1 MPRSS
6 RLFTVTALV
15 LILLYALVPLMMLM
29 DSSLAETL
37 IMKNR
42 PGLSDS
48 ELQFA
53 TVAVIIF
60 TTAIHLLFIGLALWL
75 SIMAVRRR
83 NWARTALTAVL
94 VIATFGSFSSWMA
107 GPPLYPVIIATTFIH
122 LALIV
127 LLWLPGHGG
136 VFHDANGK

>member
-1 MPRSS
+1 MTRSS

-42 PGLSDS
+42 PGLSAR

-53 TVAVIIF
+53 TAAVIIF
-60 TTAIHLLFIGLALWL
+60 TTAIHLLFMGLTLWL

-83 NWARTALTAVL
+83 KWAHIALTAVL
-94 VIATFGSFSSWMA
+94 SIATFGSFSSWMA
-107 GPPLYPVIIATTFIH
+107 GPSLYPVIIATTIIH
-122 LALIV
+122 LVLLV

>member
-1 MPRSS
+1 MNRSS
-6 RLFTVTALV
+6 WLFTVTALV

-60 TTAIHLLFIGLALWL
+60 TTAIHLLFMGLTLWL
-75 SIMAVRRR
+75 SEMGTHSIDRRSGHCNIRELFLLDGRAAVIPGNHRNDLHPSGTDCTVMASRSWRR
-83 NWARTALTAVL
+83 
-94 VIATFGSFSSWMA
+94 
-107 GPPLYPVIIATTFIH
+107 
-122 LALIV
+122 
-127 LLWLPGHGG
+127 LP
-136 VFHDANGK
+136 